1 MFGRTDCVIAVLA
14 VRSLTG
20 ETYALDNIYYP
31 AGALVARIDR
41 PCGGSLDPLPPCDR
55 GDRFGCSIDSR
66 PGAIGCPNSKRVG
79 KDEATHVRLA
89 W

>member
-20 ETYALDNIYYP
+20 

-41 PCGGSLDPLPPCDR
+41 PCGGSLDPPPSCDR